1 MDQSSCARHTHSK
14 HRCAAAPSAEQ
25 PQLAWTAAHERIAPR
40 KNTEEFTANMKEIRA
55 AIVVL
60 SILGTPAVAL
70 AQPTTPAKTK
80 SHARAASHSAPTA
93 TTSPAAEPSG
103 EVKAVTQAIIG
114 EIDKHSELMANLEYL
129 CDMIGP
135 RLTGSP
141 NLFAANN
148 WTRDKFKQYGLS
160 NAHLEPWT
168 IETAWTR
175 GEARGR
181 VVLPVEQRI
190 LLESAGW
197 SPATIG
203 PLRGPV
209 VHVKAQSKDELSPYK
224 GKLKGAWV
232 LFSEVSVQPSPKQ
245 PKPNLEEAMRRRIR
259 NYTQQRDFRQEARKF
274 LVAERAAGILRDSDK
289 EHGLVN
295 MTGAT
300 SNFSPGEL
308 PDVFLTTES
317 YGLIWRLLKRGPV
330 EVEIDLKNK
339 FSDGPVEVYNTVA
352 EFPGVEKADE
362 IVLIGGHI
370 DSWDLGTGATDNG
383 TGIMA
388 VLEAARALKAVGAK
402 PKRTIR
408 FVLFSGE
415 EEGLHGSRAYVKAHE
430 KEMSKISG
438 VLIHDMGTGR
448 VKSIGL
454 QGRYDLREVMEKVVE
469 PFKDAVNLDELSM
482 RSMYGT
488 DHLSFLPHGV
498 PAFAVVQDEAEYR
511 KTHHTESDTFDKV
524 YSDEIN
530 QGAKVLAAWAY
541 NVAMLP
547 ECLPRNPKPATPGM
561 FDAPEF
567 QQRHDQKPKSE
578 DAKPKSDGR
587 GAVASQAAK

>member
-1 MDQSSCARHTHSK
+1 MRD
-14 HRCAAAPSAEQ
+14 
-25 PQLAWTAAHERIAPR
+25 
-40 KNTEEFTANMKEIRA
+40 IRA
-55 AIVVL
+55 GLVVW
-60 SILGTPAVAL
+60 SILWLPAAVL
-70 AQPTTPAKTK
+70 AQPTSP
-80 SHARAASHSAPTA
+80 A
-93 TTSPAAEPSG
+93 TTRGQARPESSSSRSGALVSEPSG
-103 EVKAVTQAIIG
+103 ETKAVTQAIID
-114 EIDKHSELMANLEYL
+114 EIDKHSELMANIEYL

-141 NLFAANN
+141 NLLKANH
-148 WTRDKFKQYGLS
+148 WTRDKFQQYGLA
-160 NAHLEPWT
+160 NAHVEPWI
-168 IETAWTR
+168 IEKAWTR
-175 GEARGR
+175 GEAKGR
-181 VVLPVEQRI
+181 VVLPVDQRI

-197 SPATIG
+197 SPSTKG

-209 VHVKAQSKDELSPYK
+209 VHVKAQSKDELNPYK

-232 LFSEVSVQPSPKQ
+232 LFSEVSVQPSSKH
-245 PKPNLEEAMRRRIR
+245 PKPSLEGELRRRIS
-259 NYTQQRDFRQEARKF
+259 NYSRQREFRRESREF
-274 LVAERAAGILRDSDK
+274 LVAEGAAGILRDSDK
-289 EHGLVN
+289 EHGLIN

-300 SNFSPGEL
+300 GNFSPGQL
-308 PDVFLTTES
+308 PDAFLTTES

-330 EVEIDLKNK
+330 EIEVDLKNT
-339 FSDGPVEVYNTVA
+339 FSPGTVEVYNTVA
-352 EFPGVEKADE
+352 EFPGTDKADE
-362 IVLIGGHI
+362 VVIIGGHI

-388 VLEAARALKAVGAK
+388 VLEAARALKAIGAK
-402 PKRTIR
+402 PRRTIR

-430 KEMSKISG
+430 KEMPKISG

-482 RSMYGT
+482 RTMSGT

-547 ECLPRNPKPATPGM
+547 ECLPRNPKPPERGM
-561 FDAPEF
+561 FESPEF
-567 QQRHDQKPKSE
+567 QQRPDQKPESE
-578 DAKPKSDGR
+578 DSKPKRERQG
-587 GAVASQAAK
+587 GVAAQAVN

>member
-1 MDQSSCARHTHSK
+1 MRD
-14 HRCAAAPSAEQ
+14 
-25 PQLAWTAAHERIAPR
+25 
-40 KNTEEFTANMKEIRA
+40 IRA
-55 AIVVL
+55 ALVVI
-60 SILGTPAVAL
+60 SILWPSSLVL
-70 AQPTTPAKTK
+70 AQAI
-80 SHARAASHSAPTA
+80 
-93 TTSPAAEPSG
+93 SPAAAKPQARPGSPSAGAASQTSESSG
-103 EVKAVTQAIIG
+103 EIKAVTQAIVE
-114 EIDKHSELMANLEYL
+114 EIDKHSELMANIEYL

-141 NLFAANN
+141 NLAQANR
-148 WTRDKFKQYGLS
+148 WTRDKFQQYGLS

-168 IETAWTR
+168 IEKAWTR
-175 GEARGR
+175 GDAQGR

-197 SPATIG
+197 G
-203 PLRGPV
+203 PSTKGAVRGPV
-209 VHVKAQSKDELSPYK
+209 VHVKAQSKEELNAYK

-232 LFSEVSVQPSPKQ
+232 LFSEVSVQPSPKE
-245 PKPNLEEAMRRRIR
+245 PKPNLEAEMRRRMR
-259 NYTQQRDFRQEARKF
+259 DYTQQRDFRREARKF
-274 LVAERAAGILRDSDK
+274 LVAEGAAGILRDSNK
-289 EHGLVN
+289 EHGLIN

-300 SNFSPGEL
+300 ANFSAGEL
-308 PDVFLTTES
+308 PDAFLTTES

-330 EVEIDLKNK
+330 EIEVDLKNT
-339 FSDGPVEVYNTVA
+339 FSTAPVEVYNTVA
-352 EFPGVEKADE
+352 EYPGAEKADE
-362 IVLIGGHI
+362 VVIIGGHI

-402 PKRTIR
+402 PRRTIR

-430 KEMSKISG
+430 KEMPKISG

-454 QGRYDLREVMEKVVE
+454 QGRYDLRELMDNVVE
-469 PFKDAVNLDELSM
+469 PFKEAVNLDELSM
-482 RSMYGT
+482 KSMYGT

-524 YSDEIN
+524 YADEIN

-547 ECLPRNPKPATPGM
+547 ECLPRNPKPRERGL
-561 FDAPEF
+561 FDGPEY
-567 QQRHDQKPKSE
+567 QQPRDQKPGSQ
-578 DAKPKSDGR
+578 DAKPQRDAKGE
-587 GAVASQAAK
+587 VASQTAK